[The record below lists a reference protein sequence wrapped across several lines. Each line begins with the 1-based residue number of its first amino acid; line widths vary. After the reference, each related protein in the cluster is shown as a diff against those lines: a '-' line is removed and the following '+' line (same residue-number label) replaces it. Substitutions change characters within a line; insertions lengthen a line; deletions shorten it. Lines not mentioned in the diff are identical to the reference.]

1 VAACRERSEQ
11 EERVSGRR
19 KPPAGGLVTRVAF
32 QGEAGAFSE
41 EAVLRFFAED
51 VEPVGLV
58 SFRAV
63 ASAVMT
69 GDAAYGLLPIEN
81 TVAGSILDTYDL
93 LLEHGLGVIGEAI
106 TPVRH
111 CVLGLPGAEL
121 RQLARVLS
129 HPVALAQC
137 GHFLAAH
144 SDTEAVARPDTA
156 GSAREVAMAG
166 RPEVGAIASRRAAEL
181 YGLEVLAPDIQDR
194 EDNQTRFFVI
204 ATDAGAPRASPGRDA
219 SPSGDPSVARRKT
232 ALVVETPNRP
242 GALLAVLEPFAE
254 RSINLSSLA
263 SRPTGE
269 PWTYRFFIEV
279 EADQCEPGMKA
290 ALGAV
295 RDRAR
300 IRILGSFAAAP
311 R

>member
-1 VAACRERSEQ
+1 MEQ
-11 EERVSGRR
+11 EKRGAARR
-19 KPPAGGLVTRVAF
+19 TPPVGGTGTRVAF

-41 EAVLRFFAED
+41 GAVVRFFGDNA
-51 VEPVGLV
+51 EPVGLV

-81 TVAGSILDTYDL
+81 TVAGSILDAYDL
-93 LLEHGLGVIGEAI
+93 LLEHGLGVIGEVI
-106 TPVRH
+106 TPIRH
-111 CVLGLPGAEL
+111 CVLGLPGADI

-137 GHFLAAH
+137 VHFLAAH
-144 SDTEAVARPDTA
+144 PDTEAVARPDTA
-156 GSAREVAMAG
+156 GAAREVAAAG

-181 YGLEVLAPDIQDR
+181 YGLEVLASDIQDR

-204 ATDAGAPRASPGRDA
+204 ATDDGASAA
-219 SPSGDPSVARRKT
+219 SPSGDASTAHRKT
-232 ALVVETPNRP
+232 ALVVETPNTP
-242 GALLAVLEPFAE
+242 GALLAVLEPFAD

-269 PWTYRFFIEV
+269 PWTYRFFIEA
-279 EADQCEPGMKA
+279 ESDAREPGMKA
-290 ALGAV
+290 ALDAI
-295 RDRAR
+295 RARAR